1 MRMIIGRSFTPLKFL
16 RTLRGVRR
24 RQTGRRSDDNSRKN
38 LRNVRG
44 DSSARRRY
52 EVLII
57 NTDKM
62 LTHVAAAAPT
72 APTST
77 ASPAIPARIPTFALD
92 KPSAGVI
99 IGASWAG

>member
-1 MRMIIGRSFTPLKFL
+1 
-16 RTLRGVRR
+16 
-24 RQTGRRSDDNSRKN
+24 
-38 LRNVRG
+38 
-44 DSSARRRY
+44 
-52 EVLII
+52 VLFI

-77 ASPAIPARIPTFALD
+77 ASPATPGIPTFALPSRYLHAVTFTLLPSAVTFTLD

-99 IGASWAG
+99 IGTSWAGQSALRPGPGRIREHAID